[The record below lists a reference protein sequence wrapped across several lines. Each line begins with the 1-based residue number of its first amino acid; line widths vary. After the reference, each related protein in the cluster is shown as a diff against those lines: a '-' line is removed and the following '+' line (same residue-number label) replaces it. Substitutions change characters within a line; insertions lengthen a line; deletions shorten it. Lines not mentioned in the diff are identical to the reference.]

1 MLSSEERPCGFT
13 ARNQRFVEGA
23 ASDCG
28 VRKAPPEYHAS
39 VLKVEATGDPER
51 LRSAYQIVR
60 RHIPGEGIF
69 TVTPVKTSLLR
80 FLYYSKHKKGVI
92 PKGSVCNA
100 RFYTVHVHLFPFTS
114 DYYLLDA
121 HSHGM
126 FGWSRQIERL
136 LVR

>member
-1 MLSSEERPCGFT
+1 MLKVLPET
-13 ARNQRFVEGA
+13 V
-23 ASDCG
+23 G

-51 LRSAYQIVR
+51 LRSAYKTVR
-60 RHIPGEGIF
+60 RRSYLH
-69 TVTPVKTSLLR
+69 SHLR
-80 FLYYSKHKKGVI
+80 QILITAISFSKHKKCVI

-100 RFYTVHVHLFPFTS
+100 RFYIAHVHLFPFTS